1 MPLFDSS
8 MSALPILCLHPGTR
22 VSLFT
27 CQQGTWAGFRPSR
40 DRLVLS
46 YCCHHLFQFGT
57 IQKYIKKRKKTDHY
71 SLFISLPF
79 LFVERLCWICGH
91 LLISSLKRL
100 LSDSQIYCSLKT
112 NITLAVTKGLVREE
126 QLLHDLCLLGA
137 VTVEI
142 TQILTRAGQVY
153 LNPS

>member
-8 MSALPILCLHPGTR
+8 MSALPILCLHLGTR

-46 YCCHHLFQFGT
+46 YCCHHHLE
-57 IQKYIKKRKKTDHY
+57 
-71 SLFISLPF
+71 S
-79 LFVERLCWICGH
+79 FVDSIEKGKLTFFF
-91 LLISSLKRL
+91 L
-100 LSDSQIYCSLKT
+100 LSFSLLLLHSWKIVLDSWLPLSVSFSRHFESFSQISCDLWT